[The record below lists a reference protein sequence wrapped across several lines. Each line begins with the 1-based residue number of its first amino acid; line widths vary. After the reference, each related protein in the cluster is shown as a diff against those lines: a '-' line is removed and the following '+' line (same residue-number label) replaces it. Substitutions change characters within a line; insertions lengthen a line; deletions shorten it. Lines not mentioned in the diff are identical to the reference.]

1 MSSDFLQISLQH
13 WLFSFLLIALYSALL
28 SISLSFRQ
36 NSHQNSVS
44 RSLSP
49 VFPVIPFSFICVIF
63 LFMSLHVCLRS
74 QRGTVVQCTVVL
86 VRFVVWPLV
95 MVELQSSGP
104 QAVQKAPP
112 GDHTTRPPLQEPST
126 TVCKSASSLHPAA
139 NFSHYICFCF

>member
-13 WLFSFLLIALYSALL
+13 WLFSFLLIALYSSLL

-36 NSHQNSVS
+36 NSVS

-49 VFPVIPFSFICVIF
+49 AFPVILFSFICVIV
-63 LFMSLHVCLRS
+63 LFMSLPVCLRS
-74 QRGTVVQCTVVL
+74 QRGTVVQRTVVL

-112 GDHTTRPPLQEPST
+112 GDHTTRPPPQEPSR
-126 TVCKSASSLHPAA
+126 TVRKSASSLHPAA
-139 NFSHYICFCF
+139 RFSPYICFCF